1 MSSPCVTGSPLTV
14 AVDWDADGTYTGTGE
29 DVSSDLTYDTPV
41 VISWGR
47 DEKREFFPPA
57 AGKMTFELLNV
68 DGDYSPENPAS
79 VVAGDVQVG
88 RNVRAQVDHLATT
101 YTLFEGPIDDY
112 TLNTERTEAR
122 VSFEAVDGFETRR
135 NGELS
140 TPVYTT
146 IRTGEA
152 IAVVLDAI
160 GWPADKRD
168 LDYGATIIPYWW
180 AEGVSAVDAVKA
192 LVDSEGPPAM
202 FYVSRGVATFRD
214 RHHRLLDV
222 TSTDVQASYCVTGI
236 TMDCDPAAS
245 PCPTGSIGYT
255 RPFGYNHGARN
266 IVNAAYFVIERRTKS
281 PGIEEVYS
289 ESEIR
294 EIALGETISVE
305 VSTSDPFIDAV
316 APVEGTDFDL
326 QAGTVSVALTR
337 DSGQSTT
344 ILITATGSAAQIA
357 NLKLRARLLAV
368 SRQLK
373 VGAMDSSSI
382 NAYGTRR
389 WEGEVPW
396 ASNYDADAIADLI
409 VGRGAEPRPVLSVRI
424 VACDDD
430 HLTEILTRDISHRVR
445 VRNDAHFFD
454 ADCHVEHITHEIHK
468 RGRGGRHIAIIS
480 VEKAADPPPA
490 IPFIFDEV
498 GHGFDDGYFDGTGTS
513 DPVNMFIFDEVG
525 HGFDDGKFAT

>member
-14 AVDWDADGTYTGTGE
+14 AVDWDDDGTYTGTGE
-29 DVSSDLTYDTPV
+29 DVSANLTYDTPV

-47 DEKREFFPPA
+47 DEKRDFFPPA
-57 AGKMTFELLNV
+57 AGKMSFDLLNV
-68 DGDYSPENPAS
+68 DGTYSPENPAPALS
-79 VVAGDVQVG
+79 GVMRPGHNA
-88 RNVRAQVDHLATT
+88 RAQVEHLATT
-101 YTLFEGPIDDY
+101 YTLFEGPLEDFD
-112 TLNTERTEAR
+112 LKTERTEAR
-122 VSFEAVDGFETRR
+122 VSFDATDGFEVRR

-168 LDYGATIIPYWW
+168 LDAGATIIPYWW
-180 AEGVSAVDAVKA
+180 AEGTAAVDAVKA
-192 LVDSEGPPAM
+192 LVDSEGPPSM
-202 FYVSRGVATFRD
+202 FYVSRGVAVFKD
-214 RHHRLLDV
+214 RHHRLLDTESV
-222 TSTDVQASYCVTGI
+222 DVQASYCVTGI
-236 TMDCDPAAS
+236 GMDCDPAAS

-255 RPFGYNHGARN
+255 RPFGYDHGAKN
-266 IVNAAYFVIERRTKS
+266 IVNAAYFVVERRSKN
-281 PGIEEVYS
+281 PDIAEVFS
-289 ESEIR
+289 ETEIR
-294 EIALGETISVE
+294 DISLGETILVE
-305 VSTSDPFIDAV
+305 VSASDPFIDAV
-316 APVEGTDFDL
+316 VPEEGRDFDL
-326 QAGTVSVALTR
+326 LSGSVSVALTR

-344 ILITATGSAAQIA
+344 ILITATGSAAQVS
-357 NLKLRARLLAV
+357 NLKLRARPLPV
-368 SRQLK
+368 TRQLK
-373 VGAMDSSSI
+373 VGAMDSSSMQ
-382 NAYGTRR
+382 AYGTRR

-409 VGRGAEPRPVLSVRI
+409 VGRGAEPRPILAVRI
-424 VACDDD
+424 VACDDA

-454 ADCHVEHITHEIHK
+454 ADCHVEHVTHEIHK
-468 RGRGGRHIAIIS
+468 RGRGGRHIAVIS
-480 VEKAADPPPA
+480 VEQAAEPPPT

-513 DPVNMFIFDEVG
+513 DPVNLFIFDEVG